1 MKTYIKPTVV
11 VSPIELDYTICTA
24 SGANNISMNPGY
36 INDIIGD

>member
-11 VSPIELDYTICTA
+11 VNSIELDYTICAT
-24 SGANNISMNPGY
+24 SGENKISMNPGY

>member
-11 VSPIELDYTICTA
+11 VSSIELDYTICAA
-24 SGANNISMNPGY
+24 SGAKNISMNPGY